1 MLSNTSKNIILN
13 TTHSPSSLKKKK
25 KMMNRTLN
33 INNTK
38 SSSVSAKNQKRNS
51 RISAN
56 GYNHNKAALLTLS
69 VEDEVL
75 KPVKETFEN
84 LKTVEVRL
92 IISLSLSLS
101 LLVFELMSK
110 LFSLMIRTS
119 TSNKF

>member
-25 KMMNRTLN
+25 IMMNRTL

-51 RISAN
+51 RISVN
-56 GYNHNKAALLTLS
+56 GYNNNKAALLTLS

-101 LLVFELMSK
+101 LLVFELISK

>member
-1 MLSNTSKNIILN
+1 
-13 TTHSPSSLKKKK
+13 
-25 KMMNRTLN
+25 MNRTL

-51 RISAN
+51 RISVN
-56 GYNHNKAALLTLS
+56 GYNNNKAALLTLS

-101 LLVFELMSK
+101 LSFSFWIDVQVILVNDTYKYEK
-110 LFSLMIRTS
+110 
-119 TSNKF
+119 

>member
-25 KMMNRTLN
+25 IMMNRTL